1 MGGMRIAM
9 ISMHTSPLMQ
19 PGTGDAGG
27 LNVYVM
33 STAKKLAA
41 HGVTVDI
48 FTRATSPS
56 QGEIVCV
63 QENLRVINV
72 VAGPYEGLEKEDL
85 PTQLA
90 AFAGGI
96 LSFTRC
102 NNISYD
108 IIHAH
113 YWLSGQVGWLLRD
126 LWRVPLVFTAHT
138 LAAVKNAHRTLD
150 DTKESEARRICEQQI
165 IDNAEVITAN
175 TVEERADLV
184 AHYDADM
191 DKVVVVNPGADT
203 ELFTPGTG
211 RATEKARRELGLPL
225 QAKVVAF
232 VGRLQKFKGPDVLI
246 RALAEIIKRD
256 PDYTLRAVLCGGPS
270 GQNANPQEY
279 ESLVADLGISRYV
292 RFTPP
297 RPPEDL
303 VRIYRAADI
312 VAVPSYNESFGLVAL
327 EAQAAGTPVVAAQV
341 GGLPIAVADGYSGVL
356 VGSHDPAEWARAIDS
371 LLVDDESRISM
382 GQQAVAHASQYSWSK
397 TAERLLALYEE
408 YVGRDIEQ
416 CVSRDATGEPSVDK
430 R

>member
-1 MGGMRIAM
+1 MRIAM

-27 LNVYVM
+27 LNVYVI

-41 HGVTVDI
+41 QGVMVDI

-56 QGEIVCV
+56 QGEIVNV
-63 QENLRVINV
+63 QENLRVVNII
-72 VAGPYEGLEKEDL
+72 AGPYEGLEKEEL

-96 LSFTRC
+96 LSFVRC
-102 NNISYD
+102 NNLTYD
-108 IIHAH
+108 LFHAH

-126 LWRVPLVFTAHT
+126 LWNVPLVFTAHT
-138 LAAVKNAHRTLD
+138 LAAVKNAHRTLN

-165 IDNAEVITAN
+165 IDNADVITAN

-191 DKVVVVNPGADT
+191 SKVVVVNPGADT

-211 RATEKARRELGLPL
+211 RATEQARRELGLPL

-232 VGRLQKFKGPDVLI
+232 VGRLQRFKGPDVLI

-256 PDYTLRAVLCGGPS
+256 PDYTLRAVFCGGPS
-270 GQNANPQEY
+270 GQNTTPHEY

-303 VRIYRAADI
+303 VRIYQAADI

-327 EAQAAGTPVVAAQV
+327 EAQATGTPVVAAHV
-341 GGLPIAVADGYSGVL
+341 GGLPIAVADGTSGVL
-356 VGSHDPAEWARAIDS
+356 VCSHDPAEWASAIDS
-371 LLVDDESRISM
+371 LLVDDETRINM
-382 GQQAVAHASQYSWSK
+382 GRNAVAHASQYSWSK
-397 TAERLLALYEE
+397 TAERLYGLYQE
-408 YVGRDIEQ
+408 YVGREVER
-416 CVSRDATGEPSVDK
+416 CGGRDATGEPSVDK
-430 R
+430 Q